1 MLDAPVVVAPAEEPG
16 LANAPVSER
25 RSLWHFV
32 WLRLRRNRS
41 AMFGGLLLVV
51 IVCTAFAG
59 LFLARNTFNIQT
71 TEVRLP
77 PSSWHWFGT
86 DDLGRDI
93 RERLLYGAHLTL
105 GTGVCIVLL
114 ASLFG
119 VPLGLASAYFGG
131 RLDNWSMR
139 AMDVLL
145 AFPSILL
152 AMAIMAALGFNLRNI
167 VIAIAIVYIPK
178 FARVARSAALVE
190 RQLDYVRAAEALGCG
205 RRRILFLHLLPN
217 CIAPVLVL
225 STLSLATAI
234 LEAAALSFL
243 GLGAQPPLPEWGR
256 MLNDGRATFQTHPH
270 MMLFP
275 GLAIATTVLAVNLLG
290 DGLRDAFDV
299 RLGQ

>member
-1 MLDAPVVVAPAEEPG
+1 
-16 LANAPVSER
+16 
-25 RSLWHFV
+25 
-32 WLRLRRNRS
+32 
-41 AMFGGLLLVV
+41 MFGGALLAL
-51 IVCTAFAG
+51 ILLIATGGMWIEHDAYNNQSTA
-59 LFLARNTFNIQT
+59 
-71 TEVRLP
+71 VRLS
-77 PSSWHWFGT
+77 PSAQHWCGT

-93 RERLLYGAHLTL
+93 LQRLLFGAHLTL
-105 GTGVCIVLL
+105 GTGLCIVLL
-114 ASLFG
+114 AVLFG
-119 VPLGLASAYFGG
+119 VPMGLSAAYFGG
-131 RLDNWSMR
+131 RFDNWSMR

-167 VIAIAIVYIPK
+167 VFAIAIVYVPK
-178 FARVARSAALVE
+178 FARVTRSAALVE

-205 RRRILFLHLLPN
+205 ARRILFLHLLPN

-225 STLSLATAI
+225 STLSLATAV

-275 GLAIATTVLAVNLLG
+275 GLAIAITVLAVNLLG

-299 RLGQ
+299 RLGK

>member
-1 MLDAPVVVAPAEEPG
+1 ML
-16 LANAPVSER
+16 
-25 RSLWHFV
+25 
-32 WLRLRRNRS
+32 
-41 AMFGGLLLVV
+41 GGILLLA
-51 IVCTAFAG
+51 IVTIAAAG
-59 LFLARNTFNIQT
+59 LWIAADKFNIQT
-71 TEVRLP
+71 TDVRLG
-77 PSSWHWFGT
+77 PSASHWCGT

-93 RERLLYGAHLTL
+93 LNRLLYGAHLTL
-105 GTGVCIVLL
+105 GTGACIVLL
-114 ASLFG
+114 ATLFG
-119 VPLGLASAYFGG
+119 VPLGLAAAYFGG

-205 RRRILFLHLLPN
+205 KRRILFLHLLPN

-225 STLSLATAI
+225 ATLSLATAI

-299 RLGQ
+299 RLAK